1 MSAQVVTKEIDISG
15 IDGLVLV
22 VIDLQK
28 NGLQQDSE
36 RGIPLMGGF
45 AEVADKS
52 SALLDVAR
60 SLNIPIVFTMEEHRD
75 DLLDIGRE
83 LDGSEAIHCL
93 QSDPM
98 TEIADELGRRPNEAL
113 VRKRRYSIFFGTDL
127 QIILRGHR
135 AKSLILLGAL
145 TDVCVHYSFVDAHQN
160 DYRTFVVE
168 DCVIGSSEEAHSAA
182 LAAMEYLQSG
192 AVVTSEE
199 VIREIFRVQK
209 VG

>member
-45 AEVADKS
+45 AEVVDKS

-98 TEIADELGRRPNEAL
+98 TEIADELGRRSNEAL
-113 VRKRRYSIFFGTDL
+113 VRKRRYSVFFGTDL